1 MIKNPNIK
9 LYGFTKLLNNFT
21 DTTKVSTGPCN
32 GCIFSSTDG
41 WHCTASEEEQE
52 NIHLIV
58 NTKNNTTR
66 CSGYISLPEKEK
78 EKEN

>member
-1 MIKNPNIK
+1 M
-9 LYGFTKLLNNFT
+9 LTKL
-21 DTTKVSTGPCN
+21 VSDSGHIHFPGPCN

-52 NIHLIV
+52 NLHIIV

-66 CSGYISLPEKEK
+66 CSGYISGPEKKRKGELK
-78 EKEN
+78 L